1 MAIQTRYDGVI
12 SSDLYN
18 AETTDGVLIT
28 DILREADSLAAEY
41 NRRFNDL
48 VAAMGF
54 VTTRPEADVVSQITV
69 KWQRFTEFGKP
80 DVRTR
85 SEYDEAVTTAIEGYQ
100 TAIEW
105 TDFAQ
110 VLLNDAGTLRAY
122 SNGVM
127 EGDIRHLYT
136 QMWEQFYDKNSRTV
150 EDVLMRKSV
159 TQLPFYNGDSRVPP
173 PIGNKTFSSAH
184 NHYLRSATQNVLVAA
199 DVDGLLNT
207 VLEHGYTDRPI
218 IFGTQA
224 TMDDVFALGTD
235 YAARIMVMDPMIPR
249 DAVNANQ
256 VGALMPVGREINSI
270 MSVQG
275 VWRGRAWL
283 AVTNDVPEGYLGAFS
298 MQNSAMERPLQIR
311 LPAQAAL
318 RGLQRRGD
326 VQYPFAGQ
334 YWINLR
340 GVGTRRFGNGAA
352 LQYKSWVGGSYDVPS
367 FSYDVF

>member
-18 AETTDGVLIT
+18 QETTDGVLIT

-41 NRRFNDL
+41 NQRFNDL
-48 VAAMGF
+48 VGVMGF
-54 VTTRPEADVVSQITV
+54 VTTQPEADVVSQVTV

-110 VLLNDAGTLRAY
+110 VLLQSAGTLRAY
-122 SNGVM
+122 NNGIV

-136 QMWEQFYDKNSRTV
+136 QMWEQYYDKNSRTV
-150 EDVLMRKSV
+150 EDVLLKRSV

-173 PIGNKTFSSAH
+173 PIGNKTFTSGH
-184 NHYLRSATQNVLVAA
+184 NHYLRSATQNVLVVA

-207 VLEHGYTDRPI
+207 VLEHGYGDRPL

-224 TMDDVFALGTD
+224 SIDDVFGLGTD
-235 YAARIMVMDPMIPR
+235 YAARIQVMDSIIPR

-256 VGALMPVGREINSI
+256 VGALMPTSVQLNSI
-270 MSVQG
+270 MQIQG
-275 VWRGRAWL
+275 SWRGRAWL
-283 AVTNDVPEGYLGAFS
+283 GVTNDVPEGYLGAFS
-298 MQNSAMERPLQIR
+298 VQDNPQERALQIR
-311 LPAQAAL
+311 LPNQANL
-318 RGLQRRGD
+318 RGLMRRGESL
-326 VQYPFAGQ
+326 YPYVGQ